1 MMLITVLA
9 KLSHL
14 LAIFQFYW
22 RNPIILPQT
31 HQPKKKA
38 PATTMVTGTFQL
50 LEVILFYF
58 PLKKLRRCQ
67 VNDEFNGQLF
77 DVSGS
82 VLHFK
87 VEDMFSFRRDFP
99 ANFIRFPVQGHADDV
114 VG

>member
-38 PATTMVTGTFQL
+38 PATTMVTGTFHPPIYSKSIMVTGTSQL

-58 PLKKLRRCQ
+58 PLFLTLFADLSIDKCCSSAKQSRNSR
-67 VNDEFNGQLF
+67 NG
-77 DVSGS
+77 SC
-82 VLHFK
+82 
-87 VEDMFSFRRDFP
+87 EE
-99 ANFIRFPVQGHADDV
+99 NFVF
-114 VG
+114 